1 VSELTRF
8 LVGESLPIACWLV
21 AVIELSE
28 RFAFY
33 GCQGLFQNYIQRPLD
48 GSLGRGALGQRH
60 QTATALTTF
69 FSLWCYGR
77 SKSTIILRNHS
88 HRTSSH
94 SAFRCYCCRSVSW
107 KVQDNCHLRWYI
119 HGRSPYPSPDLSA
132 CFP

>member
-48 GSLGRGALGQRH
+48 GSLGRGALGQGH
-60 QTATALTTF
+60 QTATALATF
-69 FSLWCYGR
+69 FSLWRYGG
-77 SKSTIILRNHS
+77 STSTMI
-88 HRTSSH
+88 
-94 SAFRCYCCRSVSW
+94 
-107 KVQDNCHLRWYI
+107 
-119 HGRSPYPSPDLSA
+119 
-132 CFP
+132 